1 MISLCFKTYLPLHL
15 FHSLLFDL
23 GAYYDDGARLVD
35 KKSLL
40 NAIISCRK
48 SHNKEDYLKNR
59 AALMRLG
66 GELNVKPGQTKKFVK
81 FSQYFF
87 CNWDCVAPM
96 WVYSYRK
103 QLPLQVVH
111 FLSNLHF

>member
-1 MISLCFKTYLPLHL
+1 M
-15 FHSLLFDL
+15 
-23 GAYYDDGARLVD
+23 D

-59 AALMRLG
+59 ATLMRLG

-87 CNWDCVAPM
+87 PSWIGIV
-96 WVYSYRK
+96 R
-103 QLPLQVVH
+103 LPHARMMEPLAATRGWE
-111 FLSNLHF
+111 L